1 MGCRKK
7 ASILDD
13 DRVKLLDEKQ
23 TILEKNINISS
34 TVVLQEIETELTNK
48 EIGEIEVIILKVNLV
63 CFCSNSY

>member
-13 DRVKLLDEKQ
+13 DRVTILDEKQ

-34 TVVLQEIETELTNK
+34 TVVLQDMENELTDK
-48 EIGEIEVIILKVNLV
+48 EIGEIEVIILKVNLE
-63 CFCSNSY
+63 FFGSNSC